1 MYSCQQSQAAREDE
15 LRRILQ
21 RSTLLDCPT
30 YTARHTKTISYSKYL
45 NGTENAVAI
54 PVNIAQRADAPTS
67 DQVLDAGVYVSTLV
81 FLSAALAF
89 SVISALM
96 ALVNILLNP
105 VAPILRY
112 KSTL

>member
-1 MYSCQQSQAAREDE
+1 MYSCQQTQAAREDE

-21 RSTLLDCPT
+21 RTAVLDCPT
-30 YTARHTKTISYSKYL
+30 YTPRQTKPISYDKFL
-45 NGTENAVAI
+45 NGMENAAAVPLHI
-54 PVNIAQRADAPTS
+54 KQQADEPTS

-105 VAPILRY
+105 VTPILR
-112 KSTL
+112 

>member
-1 MYSCQQSQAAREDE
+1 MYSCQQTPAAREDE

-21 RSTLLDCPT
+21 SSTLLDCPT
-30 YTARHTKTISYSKYL
+30 YSPRQAKPISYEKYL
-45 NGTENAVAI
+45 HSTENVSAI
-54 PVNIAQRADAPTS
+54 PLNIAQRADAPTS

-89 SVISALM
+89 SVLSALM

-105 VAPILRY
+105 VAPILR
-112 KSTL
+112 